1 MIVICFALN
10 LCIAW
15 SSVKPKTSLSP
26 SLFLHLSLS
35 LFLRKLK
42 ALNKEEKTNAGL
54 QVPFDPKIGH
64 FIGPIFLKNKVKLG
78 KFRNI

>member
-10 LCIAW
+10 LCMPGA
-15 SSVKPKTSLSP
+15 VLNPKPLS
-26 SLFLHLSLS
+26 LHLSFSISLS

-64 FIGPIFLKNKVKLG
+64 FIGPIFFKNKVKLG